1 MIDTTFPQ
9 YVRVKDHHMPAPVVT
24 PEQLAVIENRASSLS
39 SLFFDRVSKSGSREA
54 FRYPDEN
61 EAWQSLT
68 WAQTGD
74 RVTQLAAGLV
84 ALGIT
89 AEERVAIASGTRV
102 EWILADLAIM
112 AAGGATTTVYPTTM
126 ATDVAYILADS
137 DSRVVFA
144 EDDEQVAKL
153 REKHSELPSVV
164 KVVVFDG
171 TADGDWVIGF
181 DDLAAL
187 GEKYLADHPG
197 IVQERVAATNGDSLA
212 TLIYTSGTTGRPKG
226 VRLAHDGWVYE
237 GAVMVAADI
246 LSEDD
251 LQFLWLPMA
260 HSFGKVLLS
269 AQLAIG
275 FATAI
280 DGRVPRIVDNLAVV
294 RPTFMGAAP
303 RIFEKAYGRIVGM
316 TEAEGGVK
324 LKIFKWAEKVGLAYS
339 RAVRSGKPVSPVL
352 KAQYAVADK
361 LVFSKVRARFG
372 GRVRFFISGA
382 AALSPDIAEWFH
394 AAGVLI
400 LEGYGLTENCAGAFV
415 NQPDNFKLG
424 SVGTAF
430 PGSEAKI
437 AEDGEILIKGPHVM
451 RGYHNL
457 DTESASTLTPE
468 GWLHT
473 GDEGRLDEDGFL
485 FITGRKKE
493 LFKTSGGKYVA
504 PPHIEGMF
512 KGISA
517 LTSQILVHGNERN
530 FCSAL
535 ITLDPD
541 AVTEWAAH
549 HGMTGKS
556 YTEVV
561 SSPKMRE
568 VIQGQIDELNSK
580 INRWESIKKFAI
592 LDHDLSI
599 ESGEITPSMKVKR
612 NVVEANNKATL
623 DGFYA

>member
-1 MIDTTFPQ
+1 VIGTTFQQ
-9 YVRVKDHHMPAPVVT
+9 YVLVKDHRMPAPVFT
-24 PEQLAVIENRASSLS
+24 PEQLAVIEGRPASVAAM
-39 SLFFDRVSKSGSREA
+39 FFDRVSRSGQREA
-54 FRYPDEN
+54 YRYPDADDN
-61 EAWQSLT
+61 WQSLT
-68 WAQTGD
+68 WAQTGE
-74 RVTQLAAGLV
+74 RVSRLAAGLV
-84 ALGIT
+84 SLGIQS
-89 AEERVAIASGTRV
+89 EERVAIASGTRL
-102 EWILADLAIM
+102 EWILSDLAIN
-112 AAGGATTTVYPTTM
+112 AAGAATTTVYPTTM
-126 ATDVAYILADS
+126 ADDVAYILADS

-153 REKHSELPSVV
+153 RAKHSELPSIV

-171 TADGDWVIGF
+171 ASDGDWVIGF
-181 DDLAAL
+181 DDLEAL
-187 GEKYLADHPG
+187 GEKYLADHPTA
-197 IVQERVAATNGDSLA
+197 VEERVAALTGDSLA

-237 GAVMVAADI
+237 GYVMVAADI

-269 AQLAIG
+269 TQLAIG
-275 FATAI
+275 FPTAI
-280 DGRVPRIVDNLAVV
+280 DGRVPRIVDNLAIV

-303 RIFEKAYGRIVGM
+303 RIFEKAYGRIIGM

-324 LKIFKWAEKVGLAYS
+324 LKIFQWAEKVGIAHS

-352 KAQYAVADK
+352 KAQFAVADK
-361 LVFSKVRARFG
+361 LVFSKIRDRFG

-394 AAGVLI
+394 AAGILI

-415 NQPDNFKLG
+415 NQPDNFKIG
-424 SVGTAF
+424 SVGVAF

-437 AEDGEILIKGPHVM
+437 ADDGEILIKGPHVM

-457 DTESASTLTPE
+457 DAESASTLTDD

-473 GDEGRLDEDGFL
+473 GDEGRIDEDGFL

-541 AVTEWAAH
+541 AVAEWAAG
-549 HGMTGKS
+549 HGMAGKS

-561 SSPKMRE
+561 SSPQMRE

-580 INRWESIKKFAI
+580 VNRWETIKKFAI

-612 NVVEANNKATL
+612 NVVEANNKAIL